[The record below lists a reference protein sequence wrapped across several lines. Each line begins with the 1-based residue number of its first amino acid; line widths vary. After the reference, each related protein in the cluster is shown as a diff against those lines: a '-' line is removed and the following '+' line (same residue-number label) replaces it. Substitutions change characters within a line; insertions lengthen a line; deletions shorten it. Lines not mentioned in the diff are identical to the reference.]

1 MKKRISAYL
10 TIFTLIGL
18 LLAIFM
24 SYTRMYHTD
33 IAQITSS
40 PNILSAVNSNA
51 APKILTYFD
60 DSFSVKLLSVASTV
74 SVLLALLLPAF
85 TVKSCDLTSE
95 SKNSIFTVF
104 ASSLLGF
111 LFAGYFVN
119 FLLVPIRHLWTSVK
133 FPSPDIASMTP
144 VLKLIY
150 YAGIVV
156 AIPCAVYF
164 LVIATQAKFKPD
176 SKMCVLSVFPVIWL
190 SLRLIFYFMSTS
202 SHVNVSGRKMYILS
216 LALAVVFFLQDAK
229 RWIPDKKLSAKE
241 SSLRLAIYA
250 ATGFAS
256 VLTFMTYHLSN
267 TFLQAFWIIDAED
280 SYILNGIFIAMILF
294 IAFRLASLK
303 YSGENE

>member
-1 MKKRISAYL
+1 MLFR
-10 TIFTLIGL
+10 
-18 LLAIFM
+18 
-24 SYTRMYHTD
+24 
-33 IAQITSS
+33 
-40 PNILSAVNSNA
+40 
-51 APKILTYFD
+51 
-60 DSFSVKLLSVASTV
+60 
-74 SVLLALLLPAF
+74 
-85 TVKSCDLTSE
+85 SE

-144 VLKLIY
+144 ALKLIY

-164 LVIATQAKFKPD
+164 LVIATQANFKPD

-241 SSLRLAIYA
+241 SSLRLSIYA

-280 SYILNGIFIAMILF
+280 TYILNGIFIAMILF